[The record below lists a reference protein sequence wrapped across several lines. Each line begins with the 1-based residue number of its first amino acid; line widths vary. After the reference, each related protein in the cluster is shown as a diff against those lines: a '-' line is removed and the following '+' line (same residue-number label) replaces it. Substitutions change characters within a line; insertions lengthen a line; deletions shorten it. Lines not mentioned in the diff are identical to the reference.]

1 MNINIAKYLNVSM
14 YVNSDPRNMHW
25 HKPCSIQD
33 RLQRL
38 QQSHIG
44 RVSDVEVASHQSGK
58 CHTADAGPPLDHVK
72 LEGVQRHL
80 AARTLVA
87 TRIFD
92 MKLESPDDSS
102 QTQAATFFTANAWLR
117 RSSSKN
123 HWAGMITSESSLAS
137 ELVVFQYLSPL
148 SHGELCVCLPPQG

>member
-87 TRIFD
+87 TRIFE

-123 HWAGMITSESSLAS
+123 HWDDHFFFGFSARRLSVSESS
-137 ELVVFQYLSPL
+137 FTW
-148 SHGELCVCLPPQG
+148 